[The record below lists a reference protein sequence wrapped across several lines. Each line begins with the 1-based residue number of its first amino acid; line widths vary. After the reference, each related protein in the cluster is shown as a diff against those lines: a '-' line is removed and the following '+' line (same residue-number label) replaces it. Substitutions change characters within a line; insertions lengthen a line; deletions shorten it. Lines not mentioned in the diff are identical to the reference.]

1 MSAMPEAFGDL
12 LTKRKAFASLATIN
26 ADGTS
31 QGTPVWFDWD
41 RYPNRKPA
49 EARVMFTIAPDCI
62 QAMG

>member
-12 LTKRKAFASLATIN
+12 LTTEKTFASLATIS

-31 QGTPVWFDWD
+31 QGTPVWFDWG
-41 RYPNRKPA
+41 RHPYRKPA
-49 EARVMFTIAPDCI
+49 EARVMFTIAPDRI